1 MHFYLVPLPVTKVI
15 FVSSL
20 PINSFFKK
28 LRIVLFLD
36 LEGNIDRCIFPPT
49 RYHELKPETLV
60 HLDNSLSS
68 SRVPKVSMQE
78 VHIYILYLQC
88 LGFVALMHI
97 QSL

>member
-1 MHFYLVPLPVTKVI
+1 MY
-15 FVSSL
+15 
-20 PINSFFKK
+20 
-28 LRIVLFLD
+28 
-36 LEGNIDRCIFPPT
+36 FPPT

-60 HLDNSLSS
+60 HLDNSLTS

-88 LGFVALMHI
+88 LGSVALMHI